1 MIIGMGI
8 GETET
13 TTVPRIMRMMLTRAI
28 RRSLEIALV
37 LEEVKVAM
45 RDRTAVNSTMFTS
58 ARKERRNPA
67 CGLKV

>member
-1 MIIGMGI
+1 MIIGMGV

-13 TTVPRIMRMMLTRAI
+13 TTVPRIMRMMLTQAI

-45 RDRTAVNSTMFTS
+45 RGRTAVNSTMFTP

-67 CGLKV
+67 SG